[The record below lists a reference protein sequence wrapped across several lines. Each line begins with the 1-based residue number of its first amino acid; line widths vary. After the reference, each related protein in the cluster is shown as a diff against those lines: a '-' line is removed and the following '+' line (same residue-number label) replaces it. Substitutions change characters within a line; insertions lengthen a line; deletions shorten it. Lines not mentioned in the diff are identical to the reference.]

1 MFATHA
7 ISVRADGAKDS
18 KDFSIF
24 APNVSLDKMHS
35 IIKEFVTK
43 NLKSKFQ
50 EKVDFEEAETNRQT
64 HRIVIIGKG
73 EIAIESKSFSASF
86 PSYSSQEI
94 AVELHKHLCSGFC
107 HFAEKEIGGQD

>member
-24 APNVSLDKMHS
+24 APNVSLDKMRNLVQA
-35 IIKEFVTK
+35 FVG
-43 NLKSKFQ
+43 NELKDRFK

-94 AVELHKHLCSGFC
+94 AVELHKHLCGGFC
-107 HFAEKEIGGQD
+107 HFAEKEGGD

>member
-24 APNVSLDKMHS
+24 APSVSLDKMRNLVQAFVGNEL
-35 IIKEFVTK
+35 KERFK
-43 NLKSKFQ
+43 
-50 EKVDFEEAETNRQT
+50 EKVDFEEAATNRQT

-94 AVELHKHLCSGFC
+94 AVELHKHLCGGFC
-107 HFAEKEIGGQD
+107 HFAEKEEKK

>member
-50 EKVDFEEAETNRQT
+50 EKVDFEEAPSVRQT
-64 HRIVIIGKG
+64 HRIVVIGRGDLAK
-73 EIAIESKSFSASF
+73 ESKSFSASF

-94 AVELHKHLCSGFC
+94 AVELHKHLCGGFYPL
-107 HFAEKEIGGQD
+107 EKKEELK